1 MANTIQDIQNI
12 HERYIIVLDFDIA
25 KHYNFCYSR
34 PMTKEHAEQ
43 VRELILSETGRKFPI
58 IDFTQIG
65 KEVR

>member
-1 MANTIQDIQNI
+1 MAIQSIQDIP
-12 HERYIIVLDFDIA
+12 ERYILILDFDVA
-25 KHYNFCYSR
+25 KRYNFCYSR
-34 PMTKEHAEQ
+34 PMTCEKAEK

>member
-1 MANTIQDIQNI
+1 MATIQSIQEI
-12 HERYIIVLDFDIA
+12 QERYILILDFDIA
-25 KHYNFCYSR
+25 KAYNFGYSH
-34 PMTKEHAEQ
+34 PMTRERAEK

>member
-1 MANTIQDIQNI
+1 MAIQSIQEVQ
-12 HERYIIVLDFDIA
+12 ERYIIVLDFDIA
-25 KHYNFCYSR
+25 KAYNFGYST

-65 KEVR
+65 KGVR

>member
-1 MANTIQDIQNI
+1 MATINSIQNI
-12 HERYIIVLDFDIA
+12 PERYIIVLDFDVA
-25 KHYNFCYSR
+25 KRYNFCYSR

-43 VRELILSETGRKFPI
+43 VRELILSETGKKFPI

>member
-1 MANTIQDIQNI
+1 MAIKSVQEIQ
-12 HERYIIVLDFDIA
+12 ERYIIVLDFDVA
-25 KHYNFCYSR
+25 KAYNFGYSH
-34 PMTKEHAEQ
+34 PMTREKAEK